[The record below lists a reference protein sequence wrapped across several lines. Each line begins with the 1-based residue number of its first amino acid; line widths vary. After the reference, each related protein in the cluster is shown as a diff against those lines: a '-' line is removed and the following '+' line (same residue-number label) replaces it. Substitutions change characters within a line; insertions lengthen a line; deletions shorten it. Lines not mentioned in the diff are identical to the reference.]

1 MSSEDEDVAARIPVG
16 GAGLPGAGD
25 RLLGVVLAGGG
36 SRRFGSHKALA
47 SFRGEPLWR
56 RASRVLGEAG
66 LPVLLLANDPQVAGA
81 VTVPVRADLRPERGP
96 LAGIETGLTEAG
108 ERGLG
113 GIVVLACDLVLV
125 EAAMIDAL
133 RKAWSGNGMVAFE
146 APGPWGASPLCAVWG
161 LDVLPAVTAALDR
174 GHRSPGALMS
184 DLPLDLVPL
193 LEVAP
198 AADPGRVFRSVNRP
212 EDLADL
218 EVGPS

>member
-1 MSSEDEDVAARIPVG
+1 MSRADEDLAARIPVG
-16 GAGLPGAGD
+16 GDGLPGGGD
-25 RLLGVVLAGGG
+25 GLLGVVLAGGG

-66 LPVLLLANDPQVAGA
+66 LPVLILANHPQVAGA

-96 LAGIETGLTEAG
+96 LAGIETGLTEAS
-108 ERGLG
+108 ERGLE

-125 EAAMIDAL
+125 DAAMIGAL
-133 RKAWSGNGMVAFE
+133 RKAWSGAGVVAFE

-161 LDVLPAVTAALDR
+161 LDVLPAVTDALDS
-174 GHRSPGALMS
+174 GHGSPGALMS
-184 DLPLDLVPL
+184 DLPLDLVSL

-198 AADPGRVFRSVNRP
+198 AADPGRVFQSVNRP
-212 EDLADL
+212 EDLDEL
-218 EVGPS
+218 EAGPS